1 MPRSRPYIAG
11 CLSAQVSKAPP
22 GPVDVGPLSMAL
34 NGTIDAAVN
43 GGTQKY
49 IEAFLTAE
57 FAQAA
62 EATGD
67 VATLDEVKQVTC
79 CNISSFQLLSNDL
92 ISSHLFV

>member
-1 MPRSRPYIAG
+1 MMCISDMSRFTHHMLPLYA
-11 CLSAQVSKAPP
+11 CQVSKAPP

-67 VATLDEVKQVTC
+67 AATLEEVKQVTC
-79 CNISSFQLLSNDL
+79 CEDVTFGY
-92 ISSHLFV
+92 F